1 MEGKQKKEK
10 LNWNELIES
19 KKSEFEEVIER
30 LKEDLKKL
38 RISRA
43 SPGLIEDLKC
53 EIFGQKFPLKQL
65 GQISISPPRQI
76 VIHPWDQSYI
86 PSIIKAI
93 EESGLGLTPIADKD
107 GIRIEIPPMT
117 EEFKK
122 DVLRAL
128 SQKKDKTKK
137 MIREIREKIWNKI
150 QEAFYEKRISEDEK
164 YKAKDKLQK
173 LVEDYNEKIEELIE
187 KKEEEIKE

>member
-1 MEGKQKKEK
+1 MEKEKKEK
-10 LNWNELIES
+10 LNWKELIES
-19 KKSEFEEVIER
+19 KKSEFDEVVEK
-30 LKEDLKKL
+30 LNEDLKKL

-53 EIFGQKFPLKQL
+53 DVFGQKFPLKQL
-65 GQISISPPRQI
+65 GQITILPPRQI
-76 VIHPWDQSYI
+76 LVHPWDQSYV
-86 PSIIKAI
+86 PSILKAI
-93 EESGLGLTPIADKD
+93 EESGLGLTPIADKE

-122 DVLRAL
+122 DVLRLL
-128 SQKKDKTKK
+128 SQKKDKAKK

-150 QEAFYEKRISEDEK
+150 QEAFYEKMISEDEK
-164 YKAKDKLQK
+164 YKAKEKLQE

-187 KKEEEIKE
+187 KKEREIKE

>member
-1 MEGKQKKEK
+1 MEKEKKEK
-10 LNWNELIES
+10 LNWKELIES
-19 KKSEFEEVIER
+19 KKSEFDEVIEK
-30 LKEDLKKL
+30 LNEDLKKL

-53 EIFGQKFPLKQL
+53 DVFGQKFPLKQL
-65 GQISISPPRQI
+65 GQITILPPRQI
-76 VIHPWDQSYI
+76 LVRPWDQSYV
-86 PSIIKAI
+86 PSILKAI
-93 EESGLGLTPIADKD
+93 EESGLGLSPIADKE

-122 DVLRAL
+122 DVLRLL
-128 SQKKDKTKK
+128 SQKKDKGKK

-164 YKAKDKLQK
+164 YKAKEKLQE

-187 KKEEEIKE
+187 KKEREIKE